1 MSKTTN
7 NIPEGEIFFLVVPEN
22 RKDEIEPVNNY
33 HFYIPPALLEGN
45 VHRIVC
51 ERNELVEHRNLG
63 WDVGFSSRLTVR
75 AWNLSDEMR
84 ENLVRW
90 SKDSRLVFF
99 VYQRI
104 DGIEYLKKYE
114 QSRHGNE
121 QIAMLYSEDC
131 RMKVDI
137 RPDDEPG
144 YRRLCVM
151 VEPYPYT
158 PNTSFLFTR
167 DGNIVRLSELEKY
180 LAE

>member
-1 MSKTTN
+1 MAKVN
-7 NIPEGEIFFLVVPEN
+7 NRNNSGEIFVLAVPES

-33 HFYIPPALLEGN
+33 HFHIPPALLEGN

-51 ERNELVEHRNLG
+51 KRNELIEHYNMG

-84 ENLVRW
+84 ENLIRW

-99 VYQRI
+99 CYQRL

-121 QIAMLYSEDC
+121 RIVMLYSEDC
-131 RMKVDI
+131 RTKVDI

-144 YRRLCVM
+144 YHRLCIK

-167 DGNIVRLSELEKY
+167 DGNFVRLLDFVKY
-180 LAE
+180 LV